1 MIEQASKSLGIFSDA
16 VRLAV
21 VLLLS
26 VMFGGVGVVLAMG
39 GRPEAILPLLLGAG
53 AVLQLPRLILNL
65 YRDLTG
71 NY

>member
-1 MIEQASKSLGIFSDA
+1 MNELATKSLGIFSDA
-16 VRLAV
+16 VRLAA

-39 GRPEAILPLLLGAG
+39 GRPEAIVPLLLGAG
-53 AVLQLPRLILNL
+53 AISQLPRMILNL

>member
-16 VRLAV
+16 VRLAAI
-21 VLLLS
+21 LLLS

>member
-21 VLLLS
+21 VVLLS